1 MTLDVQHDRSASP
14 LATVS
19 DEIYPTP
26 RPNPEHPGDDAP
38 VPESDTDTAPTF
50 ESDSFAGFGSF
61 S

>member
-1 MTLDVQHDRSASP
+1 MTLDVQLDRSASP

-19 DEIYPTP
+19 DEIYPSP
-26 RPNPEHPGDDAP
+26 SPSPEHPGEDAP
-38 VPESDTDTAPTF
+38 VPEADTTTAPTF

>member
-19 DEIYPTP
+19 HEIYPSP
-26 RPNPEHPGDDAP
+26 LPSPEHPGDDAP
-38 VPESDTDTAPTF
+38 VPAPDTPTAPSF
-50 ESDSFAGFGSF
+50 ESDCFAGFGSF